1 MKNTIIILCALSLSF
16 SACKKDPIPT
26 YLTIKFT
33 HTVDGVPLNLTTT
46 ESELPYTNAAGQ
58 NYNIKTLQYLV
69 SNIQIHSENEKGIGI
84 DELLKGVHFVDASD
98 PSTLKLELGELGNG
112 LHSSLTFNL
121 GLTSGS
127 NISNA
132 YVNEDFHTTM
142 AWPDMMGGG
151 YHYMKME
158 GNFDNDTTFYNTHTG
173 PLAVDY
179 NNSGYIIDD
188 WSISYSSGCSNYD
201 ALLFNVS
208 DNNGNITIPL
218 NMELNGWY
226 NSPDIISLTSEGIMG
241 NGDMQSTLSNNGN
254 CIFSN
259 SLVHE

>member
-1 MKNTIIILCALSLSF
+1 MKKLILLLSVITFTLS
-16 SACKKDPIPT
+16 SCKKDPIPT
-26 YLTIKFT
+26 HLSIKFT
-33 HTVDGVPLNLTTT
+33 HTVDGVPLDLTTT

-58 NYNIKTLQYLV
+58 HYNVKTLQYLI
-69 SNIQIHSENEKGIGI
+69 SNIRMHSEDGNI
-84 DELLKGVHFVDASD
+84 DLKGVHFVDASN
-98 PSTLKLELGELGNG
+98 PSTLKLELGELRNG

-121 GLTSGS
+121 GLTSGA

-158 GNFDNDTTFYNTHTG
+158 GNFDDDTTFYNTHTG
-173 PLAVDY
+173 GTMG
-179 NNSGYIIDD
+179 ND
-188 WSISYSSGCSNYD
+188 WSISYSSGCPTFDQFS
-201 ALLFNVS
+201 FNV
-208 DNNGNITIPL
+208 DDELGNVEITL

-226 NSPDIISLTSEGIMG
+226 NSPDTISFTTDGIMG
-241 NGDMQSTLSNNGN
+241 NMGMQSTLSNNGS

-259 SLVHE
+259 SVTYE